1 VSEKTTEVAAVA
13 RAYFEAVGD
22 RDIEA
27 MMTFWVPGG
36 IGHIHGIADLRAP
49 EGYRDWFGAL
59 FAAFPD
65 YRFEIVDI
73 VADEQRAAVRWRSSG
88 SFTGTGSFEGMVP
101 NGQQVD
107 IEGCDVLE
115 IRDGKIVDL
124 NAYLNAAEMARQL
137 GALPPTGSAPE
148 KAMLAALNLKTRIA
162 ARFQRPA

>member
-1 VSEKTTEVAAVA
+1 MSEKTSEVAAVA
-13 RAYFEAVGD
+13 RRYFETVGD
-22 RDIEA
+22 RDVEA
-27 MMTFWVPGG
+27 MMSFWEPGG
-36 IGHIHGIADLRAP
+36 IGHIHGIAELRAP
-49 EGYRDWFGAL
+49 EGYRQWFGGL

-65 YRFEIVDI
+65 YRFEIVSI
-73 VADEQRAAVRWRSSG
+73 VADEERATVRWRNTG
-88 SFTGTGSFEGMVP
+88 SFTGTGVFEGMLP
-101 NGQQVD
+101 NGKRVD

-162 ARFQRPA
+162 AALKRG